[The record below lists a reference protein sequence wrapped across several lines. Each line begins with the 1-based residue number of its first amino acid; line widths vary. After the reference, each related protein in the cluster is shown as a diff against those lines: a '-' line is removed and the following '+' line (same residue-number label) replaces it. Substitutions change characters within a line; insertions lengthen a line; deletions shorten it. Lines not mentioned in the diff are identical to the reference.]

1 MKKLKIIF
9 LILAL
14 ILISG
19 YEFLDNN
26 NETSLNYDGAYL
38 DFEDIPE
45 YSGENYVVLNDNIPY
60 FDEEELEQDVFES
73 YSPLDKYDRCGVA
86 YAMLGEELMP
96 TKERESIRD
105 VKPTGWQTAAYEDL
119 IRDTFLYNRSH
130 LIAFS
135 LAGEN
140 ANMSNLITGTDYM
153 NKEGMQP
160 FELDVLEYIR
170 ETGNHVLYRVSP
182 IFEEDELVARGVQ
195 MEAYSV
201 EDSGEGICYNVYVYN
216 VQPGIVIDY
225 ETGDNWRE

>member
-1 MKKLKIIF
+1 MKKLKTIL

-19 YEFLDNN
+19 YEVLDNN
-26 NETSLNYDGAYL
+26 NGTSLDYDGAYL

-45 YSGENYVVLNDNIPY
+45 YSGESYVILNDNIPY

-86 YAMLGEELMP
+86 YAMLGVELMP
-96 TKERESIRD
+96 TQERESIRD

-140 ANMSNLITGTDYM
+140 ANTSNLITGTDYM

-160 FELDVLEYIR
+160 FELEVLEYIR
-170 ETGNHVLYRVSP
+170 DTGNHVLYRVSP
-182 IFEEDELVARGVQ
+182 IFEDDELVARGVQ

-225 ETGDNWRE
+225 ETGDNWRK

>member
-1 MKKLKIIF
+1 MKKLKTIL

-19 YEFLDNN
+19 YEVLDNN
-26 NETSLNYDGAYL
+26 NGTSLDYDGAYL

-45 YSGENYVVLNDNIPY
+45 YSGESYVILNDNIPF

-140 ANMSNLITGTDYM
+140 ANTSNLITGTDYM

-160 FELDVLEYIR
+160 FELEVLEYIR
-170 ETGNHVLYRVSP
+170 DTGNHVLYRVSP
-182 IFEEDELVARGVQ
+182 IFEDDELVARGVQ

>member
-1 MKKLKIIF
+1 MKKLKTIL

-19 YEFLDNN
+19 YEVLDNN
-26 NETSLNYDGAYL
+26 GTSLDYDGAYL

-45 YSGENYVVLNDNIPY
+45 YSGESYVILNDNIPY

-96 TKERESIRD
+96 TQERESIRD

-140 ANMSNLITGTDYM
+140 ANTSNLITGTDYM